1 MPRSGEQARRRLQ
14 QAALELY
21 RAQGYDRTTT
31 AEIAARAGVT
41 ERTFF
46 RHFADK
52 REVLFDGEAVLRDI
66 LVTAV
71 AKAPAELEPLAT
83 LAFAFRAAER
93 LLEENRPFSVPR
105 QAVIAAVPAL
115 KERELAKA
123 ASLIAALAS
132 ALVQRGLP
140 DRLAT
145 LAAQAGMAV
154 FGQAV
159 RAWLGDPSRTLDTHL
174 ASALDDLNALAST
187 GSSEARLR
195 G

>member
-21 RAQGYDRTTT
+21 RERGYDRTTT
-31 AEIAARAGVT
+31 AEIAAHAGVT

-66 LVTAV
+66 LVAGV
-71 AKAPAELEPLAT
+71 AQAPAGLEPLAA

-93 LLEENRPFSVPR
+93 LLEENLPFSQPR

-115 KERELAKA
+115 KERELAKV

-132 ALVQRGLP
+132 ALVQRGIP

-154 FGQAV
+154 FSQAI
-159 RAWLGDPSRTLDTHL
+159 RAWLGDPSRTLDAYL
-174 ASALDDLNALAST
+174 AGTLDDLNALAST
-187 GSSEARLR
+187 GSPKARPR